1 MMKKPTSHKVPF
13 GRYNETE
20 ATLFSV
26 NAGIPLIHLL
36 ENASIALDCSCA
48 LNEELAYG
56 DSRHHRS
63 LRWTALQLDEM
74 AKALI
79 DAAMSGVL
87 AEQSATTEQTH

>member
-13 GRYNETE
+13 GRYNETN

-26 NAGIPLIHLL
+26 NADVPLIHLL

-56 DSRHHRS
+56 DHPHRRS

-79 DAAMSGVL
+79 DAAVLGVL
-87 AEQSATTEQTH
+87 ADQSPVVEQTH

>member
-1 MMKKPTSHKVPF
+1 MKKPTSHTVPF
-13 GRYNETE
+13 GRYNDTD

-26 NAGIPLIHLL
+26 NAGVPLIHLL

-56 DSRHHRS
+56 DNARHRS

-79 DAAMSGVL
+79 DAAVLGVL
-87 AEQSATTEQTH
+87 AEQSAATEQTH